1 MDRTQFEK
9 ILASLDEKSLPELKE
24 LADLLLTR
32 IAGVETEEEHRS
44 RERFEAWKTPWYSLT
59 IVSMTAKT
67 PEEKALL
74 VKQLRDVLHCELPEA
89 LKIMRSLPYEIV
101 SRMGE
106 YPLDCREKFRPLVE
120 ALEALGFVVE
130 EDYHFGHYA

>member
-9 ILASLDEKSLPELKE
+9 MLASLDEKSLPELKE

-32 IAGVETEEEHRS
+32 IAGVETEEERRD
-44 RERFEAWKTPWYSLT
+44 RERFEAWKTPWYTLT

-74 VKQLRDVLHCELPEA
+74 VKQLRDLLRCSLPEA